1 MKNISLKNTLF
12 IFASI
17 ISLHI
22 LAQDYSFTIGT
33 TSYKLVTTQRD
44 WVSAVADA
52 VQQGGHLVE
61 INDSAEQ
68 AGIWQAIQDSG
79 ISMTYTTVSDGGG
92 VAYVWI
98 GATDKANEGTWL
110 WDGNNDNN
118 GENFWNGQGAW
129 GANDGSAVNGAY
141 YNWGG
146 TNTGTPNEPDDY
158 GSNQDAAAIGL
169 DAWPAAGMGNIAGE
183 WNDIDI
189 NNSLYYIIEFDTNA
203 IDKNESIP
211 ALSIDQNNK
220 QIRLQT
226 TGLLSHVD
234 VYDLNGKQIYNFDK
248 IQSQNFSFKLPAGGL
263 FIIHTEFDNQS
274 SRIDKILVK

>member
-1 MKNISLKNTLF
+1 MKKTFLLFLAFISIQLT
-12 IFASI
+12 
-17 ISLHI
+17 
-22 LAQDYSFTIGT
+22 AQDYSFTIGN

-44 WVSAVADA
+44 WVSAAADA

-79 ISMTYTTVSDGGG
+79 ISMTYTAVSDGGG

-98 GATDKANEGTWL
+98 GATDKQNEGTWL
-110 WDGNNDNN
+110 WDGDNDNN

-129 GANDGSAVNGAY
+129 GANNGSAVNGAY

-169 DAWPAAGMGNIAGE
+169 EPWPSAGAGNIAGE
-183 WNDIDI
+183 WNDIAI
-189 NNSLYYIIEFDTNA
+189 TNSLYYIIEFDTNT
-203 IDKNESIP
+203 IDENKSIP
-211 ALSIDQNNK
+211 DLIIAQNGK
-220 QIRLQT
+220 KIRLQAT
-226 TGLLSHVD
+226 KLLTNIEVF
-234 VYDLNGKQIYNFDK
+234 DLSGKQIVNFK
-248 IQSQNFSFKLPAGGL
+248 NLQTRNFNLKLPASGL
-263 FIIHTEFDNQS
+263 FIIRTRFYNQTV
-274 SRIDKILVK
+274 RIDKVWVQ

>member
-1 MKNISLKNTLF
+1 MKKTFLLF
-12 IFASI
+12 VAF

-44 WVSAVADA
+44 WVSAAADA

-79 ISMTYTTVSDGGG
+79 ISMTYTAVSDGGG

-110 WDGNNDNN
+110 WDGDNDNN
-118 GENFWNGQGAW
+118 GENFWNGEGAW
-129 GANDGSAVNGAY
+129 GANNGSAVNGAY

-169 DAWPAAGMGNIAGE
+169 EPWPAAGTGNIAGE
-183 WNDIDI
+183 WNDIAI
-189 NNSLYYIIEFDTNA
+189 TNSLYYIIEFNA
-203 IDKNESIP
+203 NTIGENNNLPFLKIAKNGH
-211 ALSIDQNNK
+211 
-220 QIRLQT
+220 QIRLESKELLTNIEIFDLTGKRILGFDEIQT
-226 TGLLSHVD
+226 R
-234 VYDLNGKQIYNFDK
+234 
-248 IQSQNFSFKLPAGGL
+248 NFSFSLQGSGL
-263 FIIHTEFDNQS
+263 YIIRSCFNN
-274 SRIDKILVK
+274 RFFRVDKILIN